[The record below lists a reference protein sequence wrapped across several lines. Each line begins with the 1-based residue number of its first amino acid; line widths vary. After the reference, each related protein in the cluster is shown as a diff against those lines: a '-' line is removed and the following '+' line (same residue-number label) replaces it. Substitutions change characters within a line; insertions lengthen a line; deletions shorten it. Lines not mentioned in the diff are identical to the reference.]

1 MINNEIQTAMEP
13 TELESI
19 KYITDSVSTLGDEVL
34 VVSMEECSELIK
46 ELSKIHRGKKVP
58 NNPSVIEEIS
68 DVLICIDWIKEY
80 LGLTDSDINNMKE
93 AKIARIKSKIANGT
107 LK

>member
-1 MINNEIQTAMEP
+1 MINNGIQTAMIPSQVNE
-13 TELESI
+13 I
-19 KYITDSVSTLGDEVL
+19 DYITDSVSLLGDEVL
-34 VVSMEECSELIK
+34 VISMEECSELIK

-68 DVLICIDWIKEY
+68 DVLICIDWMKSY
-80 LGLTDSDINNMKE
+80 LGLVDSDINKMKS
-93 AKIARIKSKIANGT
+93 AKIDRIKDKISKGT